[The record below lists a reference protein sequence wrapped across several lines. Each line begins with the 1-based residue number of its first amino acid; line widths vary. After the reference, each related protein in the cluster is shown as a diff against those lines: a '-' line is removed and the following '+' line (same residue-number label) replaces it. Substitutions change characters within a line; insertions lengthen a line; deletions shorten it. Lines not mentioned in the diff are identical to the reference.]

1 MFDIENVVFD
11 HVYEA
16 IHDMLPPGCMASEYV
31 HEASKF
37 PFVTLIEIT
46 NNTVDS
52 LQDNR
57 LRENYALITFDANV
71 YAKSKDECRQIIA
84 ALDAAMLE
92 MQFSRVSPGIQY
104 LQLIGAQYLQVMQDP
119 FVVRVQARYEAVTD
133 GQQIYRK

>member
-1 MFDIENVVFD
+1 MIDIENIVFN
-11 HVYEA
+11 HVYEK
-16 IHDMLPPGCMASEYV
+16 IHEMLPPGCMTSEYV
-31 HEASKF
+31 HEASQF

-46 NNTVDS
+46 NNTVDR

-57 LRENYALITFDANV
+57 LQENFALITFDANV
-71 YAKSKDECRQIIA
+71 YAKTKDECRNIIA
-84 ALDAAMLE
+84 ALDDAMLE

-133 GQQIYRK
+133 GKEIYRR

>member
-1 MFDIENVVFD
+1 MLDIENVVFS

-16 IHDMLPPGCMASEYV
+16 IHDMLPPGCMTSEYV

-46 NNTVDS
+46 NNTVDR

-71 YAKSKDECRQIIA
+71 YAKSKDECKRIIA

-92 MQFSRVSPGIQY
+92 MQFSRVSPGVQY